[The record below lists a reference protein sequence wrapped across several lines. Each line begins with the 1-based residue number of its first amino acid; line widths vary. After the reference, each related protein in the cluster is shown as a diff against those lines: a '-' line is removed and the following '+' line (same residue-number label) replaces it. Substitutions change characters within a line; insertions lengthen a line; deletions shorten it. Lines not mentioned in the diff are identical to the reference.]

1 MPNTKCYKSHTMSS
15 DTENCSQ
22 FSPMFFTMNSY
33 FDYHQLNLLLC
44 ILIRDGHPT
53 HFLKLILCTRPK
65 TFSWILNIC
74 ISTVSSNTGK
84 QRKIWQ
90 ESPDG

>member
-1 MPNTKCYKSHTMSS
+1 
-15 DTENCSQ
+15 
-22 FSPMFFTMNSY
+22 MFFTMKNY

-74 ISTVSSNTGK
+74 ISTVSSHTGK
-84 QRKIWQ
+84 QKNMAGKSGRLRAKAK
-90 ESPDG
+90 DGRFA